1 MRCARA
7 VASEEENPPTPR
19 ARISPSATNPR
30 QDRLRQLGHAHAQFQ
45 ITIEAAPE
53 KWEKSISPALRDG
66 IQIWHQLL
74 QAQFPLDLG
83 WEGGRGM
90 VDATPQALFSQ
101 LLSLRRPASAEIEML
116 ARRHFGARPG
126 NFLFRHRREPFF
138 RSRSNLSPL
147 VGASA
152 GRFQGTWDGV
162 QALHRVSSTETSVY
176 TRIDLSLDVFAVNP
190 TGARNANCRASFL
203 LRLNTSRLRTILLG
217 TSSGFL
223 TSCAR
228 TCVCRHCDC
237 DSPMLRQPSVSCSTK
252 GTLR

>member
-83 WEGGRGM
+83 WEGGWLMLPRRPFFPSFSHFVGLP
-90 VDATPQALFSQ
+90 VPKSKCLLDATSGPGPEISSFGTAENHSSARDPTSLPWLALQ
-101 LLSLRRPASAEIEML
+101 L
-116 ARRHFGARPG
+116 
-126 NFLFRHRREPFF
+126 
-138 RSRSNLSPL
+138 
-147 VGASA
+147 A
-152 GRFQGTWDGV
+152 GSKELGTV
-162 QALHRVSSTETSVY
+162 
-176 TRIDLSLDVFAVNP
+176 
-190 TGARNANCRASFL
+190 
-203 LRLNTSRLRTILLG
+203 SRLCIVSAPPRQASTLG
-217 TSSGFL
+217 S
-223 TSCAR
+223 
-228 TCVCRHCDC
+228 TCLSTC
-237 DSPMLRQPSVSCSTK
+237 SP
-252 GTLR
+252 

>member
-45 ITIEAAPE
+45 ITIETAPE

-83 WEGGRGM
+83 WERGRGMM
-90 VDATPQALFSQ
+90 VDATPQSLFSQ

-138 RSRSNLSPL
+138 RSRSNLSLPWL
-147 VGASA
+147 ALQLA
-152 GRFQGTWDGV
+152 GSKELGTV
-162 QALHRVSSTETSVY
+162 
-176 TRIDLSLDVFAVNP
+176 
-190 TGARNANCRASFL
+190 
-203 LRLNTSRLRTILLG
+203 SRLVSAPPRQASTLG
-217 TSSGFL
+217 S
-223 TSCAR
+223 
-228 TCVCRHCDC
+228 TCLSTC
-237 DSPMLRQPSVSCSTK
+237 SP
-252 GTLR
+252 